1 MTQNN
6 DNLYYEKTLDSS
18 LIYEGKILNLE
29 ILTVELPNGA
39 AAKREIVRHNGACAV
54 LAIKDDKF
62 VMVKQFRKSLET
74 ELLEIPAGK
83 IEKNEDPHLC
93 AMRELQEET
102 GYTAEKF
109 DFFMD
114 MYVAAGYS
122 SEIIHIYIAENLTYT
137 AESPDEDEFV
147 STIEIDFKDAYRM
160 VMNNEIKDS
169 KTLCALLKF
178 FNERE
183 IITTVKTKLL

>member
-1 MTQNN
+1 MTKNN
-6 DNLYYEKTLDSS
+6 DNFYYEKTLDSS
-18 LIYEGKILNLE
+18 VIYEGKILNLE
-29 ILTVELPNGA
+29 LLTVELPNGA

-62 VMVKQFRKSLET
+62 IMVRQFRKSLET
-74 ELLEIPAGK
+74 QLLEIPAGK
-83 IEKNEDPHLC
+83 IEKNEDPRLC
-93 AMRELQEET
+93 AARELQEET
-102 GYTAEKF
+102 GYTAEKL

-122 SEIIHIYIAENLTYT
+122 SEIIHIYKAENLTLT
-137 AESPDEDEFV
+137 AISPDEDEFV
-147 STIEIDFKDAYRM
+147 TTLEIDFKEAHKL

-178 FNERE
+178 FNENK
-183 IITTVKTKLL
+183 IFYND